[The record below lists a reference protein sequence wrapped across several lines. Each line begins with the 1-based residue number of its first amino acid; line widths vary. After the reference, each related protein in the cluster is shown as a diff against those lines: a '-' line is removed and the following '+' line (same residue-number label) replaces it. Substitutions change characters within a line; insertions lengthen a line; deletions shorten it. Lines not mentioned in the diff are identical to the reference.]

1 MCLASLIL
9 GGTLPLALSAQ
20 PAPVQQVPGQCI
32 YPPRPLLDEASL
44 HALGLTMGEE
54 LSRYM
59 NDAQAYTQ
67 CLDATK
73 QQLNEEISRYLEH
86 YQQTNSDRPND
97 ALINN
102 AE

>member
-20 PAPVQQVPGQCI
+20 PAPVQQVLGQCI
-32 YPPRPLLDEASL
+32 YPSRPLLDEASL

-67 CLDATK
+67 WALL
-73 QQLNEEISRYLEH
+73 Q
-86 YQQTNSDRPND
+86 NSAAGGFTPP
-97 ALINN
+97 IW
-102 AE
+102 